1 MGDLVNLNRYRKSK
15 LRQAGD
21 RRAAIN
27 REKFGR
33 SKADAERDSKLRGQ
47 GEKSLDDK
55 KLEGPDEPA

>member
-15 LRQAGD
+15 LRKADD

-33 SKADAERDSKLRGQ
+33 SKAEAERDGKLRGQ
-47 GEKSLDDK
+47 AEKSLDDK
-55 KLEGPDEPA
+55 KLEGPEEAG

>member
-15 LRQAGD
+15 LRKADD

-33 SKADAERDSKLRGQ
+33 SKAESERDNKLRSRTAKG
-47 GEKSLDDK
+47 LDDK
-55 KLEGPDEPA
+55 KLEGPDDPD